1 MIQLSACPKT
11 GMARQA
17 YGKKIIIGVDDETV
31 TVEAVTQWID
41 GDGEVFR
48 EDMQRH
54 SIGPEDF
61 AGFGD
66 TPVVY
71 DGEET
76 TIREVLVALTE
87 SFLSERIEG

>member
-17 YGKKIIIGVDDETV
+17 YGKKLIIGVDDETV

-61 AGFGD
+61 AGFGGVS
-66 TPVVY
+66 VVY
-71 DGEET
+71 EGEET
-76 TIREVLVALTE
+76 TVRDVLVTMVE
-87 SFLSERIEG
+87 SFLSGQIEV